1 MSFKMPST
9 DQVRKLGDSLGMEVT
24 EDYANSFINFIRPFG
39 DGYRLLASLPDDVP
53 MVKYPRGAYCRPV
66 GDENKYGAWI
76 ARTNVKG
83 ASSGKLAGKKVA
95 EATVSCQLIDSS
107 RGRGTNGDAAS

>member
-24 EDYANSFINFIRPFG
+24 EDYANAFINFIRPFG

-53 MVKYPRGAYCRPV
+53 MVKYPRGTYYRP
-66 GDENKYGAWI
+66 GGRRKQIRRLDREDE
-76 ARTNVKG
+76 R
-83 ASSGKLAGKKVA
+83 
-95 EATVSCQLIDSS
+95 Q
-107 RGRGTNGDAAS
+107 GRG

>member
-39 DGYRLLASLPDDVP
+39 VAIGCLRRCRTMS
-53 MVKYPRGAYCRPV
+53 PR
-66 GDENKYGAWI
+66 
-76 ARTNVKG
+76 
-83 ASSGKLAGKKVA
+83 
-95 EATVSCQLIDSS
+95 
-107 RGRGTNGDAAS
+107 

>member
-24 EDYANSFINFIRPFG
+24 EDYANSFINFIRPFA

-53 MVKYPRGAYCRPV
+53 MVKYPRGAYYRPEV
-66 GDENKYGAWI
+66 TKINTAPGSRK
-76 ARTNVKG
+76 R
-83 ASSGKLAGKKVA
+83 ASRAPALASLRVRK
-95 EATVSCQLIDSS
+95 
-107 RGRGTNGDAAS
+107 

>member
-53 MVKYPRGAYCRPV
+53 MVKYPRGAYYRPV

-83 ASSGKLAGKKVA
+83 ASSGKLAGKKW
-95 EATVSCQLIDSS
+95 
-107 RGRGTNGDAAS
+107 R

>member
-53 MVKYPRGAYCRPV
+53 PVKYPRGGYYRPE

-76 ARTNVKG
+76 AKTQHQGREQRQARRQKG
-83 ASSGKLAGKKVA
+83 RDQGHLLRSPA
-95 EATVSCQLIDSS
+95 C
-107 RGRGTNGDAAS
+107 R